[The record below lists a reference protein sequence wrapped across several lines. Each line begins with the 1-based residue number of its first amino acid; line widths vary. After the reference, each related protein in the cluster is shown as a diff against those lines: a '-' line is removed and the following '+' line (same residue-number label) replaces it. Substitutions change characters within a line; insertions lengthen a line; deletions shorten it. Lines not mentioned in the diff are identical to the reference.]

1 MNITIIGTGYVGL
14 VTGACFADAGNSVI
28 CVDLDENKVK
38 YLNSG
43 QIPIHEPSLDILID
57 RCLKRKTISFTTD
70 IKSAINHGD
79 ILVIAVG
86 TPSSDDGSA
95 DLTYIFSAAASIGE
109 YINKKSIVITK
120 STVPVG
126 TGDKI
131 KSIINKKIID
141 RELSID
147 FSIVSNPEFLREG
160 DAIRDFKNPDRVVVG
175 TEEKWAFLSLRKLY
189 SPFVSADRPILEM
202 DLRSAELSKYAANAM
217 LATRISFMNELA
229 KLSKGLGANIEL
241 VRNSIG
247 YDHRI
252 GPQFLRPGCGYG
264 GSCFPKDVKALIHAA
279 AHDVDIEMKIL
290 QSVEDTNN
298 SQKGLIPIEIDKYFH
313 GLVKGKKIGVWGL
326 SFKPDT
332 DDIRDAPS
340 LTIIEALYNAG
351 ALITAYD
358 PVASQEARVH
368 LESNGIFINYSESA
382 KEAIIGADALI
393 LTTEWSEFKLFGIDN
408 LSNEL
413 KGKVIFDGRNLW
425 DLEEMYNAEVNYFS
439 IGRPFIFA
447 NNLY

>member
-14 VTGACFADAGNSVI
+14 VTGACFADAGNCVV
-28 CVDLDENKVK
+28 CVDLDNEKVEK
-38 YLNSG
+38 LNSG
-43 QIPIHEPSLDILID
+43 LIPIHEPSLDIIID

-70 IKSAINHGD
+70 LKSAIDHGD
-79 ILVIAVG
+79 ILVLAVG

-95 DLTYIFSAAASIGE
+95 DLTFILNAAASIGDH
-109 YINKKSIVITK
+109 INKKSIIITK

-126 TGDKI
+126 TGDRI

-141 RELSID
+141 RKLSVD
-147 FSIVSNPEFLREG
+147 FSVVSNPEFLREG

-175 TEEKWAFLSLRKLY
+175 TGEKWAFLSLRKLY
-189 SPFVSADRPILEM
+189 SPFISADRPILEM

-217 LATRISFMNELA
+217 LATRISFMNELSN
-229 KLSKGLGANIEL
+229 LSKGLGANIEL

-252 GPQFLRPGCGYG
+252 GPQFLKPGCGYG

-279 AHDVDIEMKIL
+279 AHDVHIDMKIL

-298 SQKGLIPIEIDKYFH
+298 SQKKLIPIEVNKYFN
-313 GLVKGKKIGVWGL
+313 GQLSGKKIGVWGL

-332 DDIRDAPS
+332 DDIREAPS
-340 LTIIEALYNAG
+340 LTIIESLHDSG
-351 ALITAYD
+351 AIITAYD
-358 PVASQEARVH
+358 PVASLEAKSY
-368 LESNGIFINYSESA
+368 LENNGVFINYSKSA
-382 KEAIIGADALI
+382 EEAIVGVDALI

-408 LSNEL
+408 LSKKL

-447 NNLY
+447 DNLY